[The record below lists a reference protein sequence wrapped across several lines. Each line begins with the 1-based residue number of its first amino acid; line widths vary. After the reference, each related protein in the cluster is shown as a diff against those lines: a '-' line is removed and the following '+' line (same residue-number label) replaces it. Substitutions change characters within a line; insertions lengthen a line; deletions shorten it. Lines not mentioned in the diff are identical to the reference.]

1 MRLEAQKYLFDV
13 LEALNLVA
21 EYCADE
27 TYERYAVS
35 SMLRAA
41 VERQFITAGEA
52 LAQMARIDPTA
63 FERIPDAR
71 QIVSFRNLLVHGYQT
86 IDDFV
91 VWEVVTNDLGNLRS
105 VVEAMLEEGETP

>member
-13 LEALNLVA
+13 LEAINLVA
-21 EYCADE
+21 EYCVDE

-52 LAQMARIDPTA
+52 LTQMPGSTRQRLSGFLMHARLCLSETC
-63 FERIPDAR
+63 
-71 QIVSFRNLLVHGYQT
+71 SFMVIRRLMISWSGR
-86 IDDFV
+86 
-91 VWEVVTNDLGNLRS
+91 W
-105 VVEAMLEEGETP
+105 

>member
-1 MRLEAQKYLFDV
+1 MRLESQKYLFDV

-27 TYERYAVS
+27 SYERYAVT

-52 LAQMARIDPTA
+52 LAQLARIDRQRLSGFPT
-63 FERIPDAR
+63 RAR
-71 QIVSFRNLLVHGYQT
+71 LCLSATCLCTAIRPSMISWSGR
-86 IDDFV
+86 
-91 VWEVVTNDLGNLRS
+91 W
-105 VVEAMLEEGETP
+105 

>member
-52 LAQMARIDPTA
+52 LTQLARIDSRVPL
-63 FERIPDAR
+63 
-71 QIVSFRNLLVHGYQT
+71 QIQFCAKQWRANV
-86 IDDFV
+86 
-91 VWEVVTNDLGNLRS
+91 NLR
-105 VVEAMLEEGETP
+105 G